1 MWFGTIL
8 PALVALA
15 AGVLA
20 WRYETRRLDWR
31 SLYEPRGLDVP
42 EEEFRRQVIDR
53 RKRRRIGIAVLSA
66 LAGSVVATVLLH
78 LVQFSEST
86 RGG

>member
-1 MWFGTIL
+1 MLLGTIL
-8 PALVALA
+8 PALAALA

-20 WRYETRRLDWR
+20 WRYETQRLEWR

-42 EEEFRRQVIDR
+42 EEEFRRWVVDR
-53 RKRRRIGIAVLSA
+53 RKRRRVGITVLSA
-66 LAGSVVATVLLH
+66 LAGSVVATALLY
-78 LVQFSEST
+78 LVQLSALT